1 MWININGEQYVR
13 FADVMEAV
21 KGALDALSPQQK
33 NKPVKEVKQ
42 VEGQIPLFSAPL
54 NFSMEASET
63 HWEPRNGKKLPRDK
77 YMAERERVYEAIVSR
92 VGIGVKLSRKE
103 IADIAGV
110 SYDVAR
116 VHIRSLIVARAINK
130 DDIIA
135 IARPKK

>member
-21 KGALDALSPQQK
+21 KGALDALSPKQK
-33 NKPVKEVKQ
+33 NKPVKEVNQ

-54 NFSMEASET
+54 NFPMETSET

-77 YMAERERVYEAIVSR
+77 YQAERNIVWDVI
-92 VGIGVKLSRKE
+92 VGELPEKMSRKE
-103 IADIAGV
+103 IAKRAGL

-116 VHIRSLIVARAINK
+116 IHIRALILEGRINK

-135 IARPKK
+135 IARPTKK